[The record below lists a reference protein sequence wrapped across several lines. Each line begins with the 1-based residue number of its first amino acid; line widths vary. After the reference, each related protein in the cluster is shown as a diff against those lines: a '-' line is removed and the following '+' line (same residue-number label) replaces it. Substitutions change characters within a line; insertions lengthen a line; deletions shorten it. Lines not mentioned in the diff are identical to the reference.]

1 MFRMTTLK
9 ISLLSALATLFLLV
23 AILSACGSSTS
34 SPTSGSTSNSTPT
47 SAPATNVDICT
58 LVTAQEMSQIVG
70 ETVTAQ
76 PKTLETGIPA
86 CDYKAAS
93 GNVVPSVVMGLHQ
106 PNGKTIYSSVQ
117 VHYKGSSGYQEVNG
131 IGDQAFDS
139 GDGAF
144 YALKGDTCLDI
155 VLAQNPDVRFA
166 QLKQIATLAVG
177 RLP

>member
-47 SAPATNVDICT
+47 SAPATNVDVCT

-86 CDYKAAS
+86 CDYKSAS

-106 PNGKTIYSSVQ
+106 PTGKTIYSSVQ
-117 VHYKGSSGYQEVNG
+117 FHYKGSSGYQEVNG
-131 IGDQAFDS
+131 IGDQPLDS
-139 GDGAF
+139 AHGAF
-144 YALKGDTCLDI
+144 YPLKGDTSLTT
-155 VLAQNPDVRFA
+155 VLSHTPHPLFPHFPH
-166 QLKQIATLAVG
+166 T
-177 RLP
+177 

>member
-1 MFRMTTLK
+1 MFRITTLK
-9 ISLLSALATLFLLV
+9 MSLLSALATLFLLV
-23 AILSACGSSTS
+23 ACGSSTS
-34 SPTSGSTSNSTPT
+34 SPTSGFTSNSTLT
-47 SAPATNVDICT
+47 NAPATNVDACT

-76 PKTLETGIPA
+76 PKTLETGSPV
-86 CDYKAAS
+86 CDYEAAS
-93 GNVVPSVVMGLHQ
+93 GNVVPSVVMGLLQ
-106 PNGKTIYSSVQ
+106 PDGKVIYSSVQ
-117 VHYKGSSGYQEVNG
+117 VHYKGLSGYQEVNG

-139 GDGAF
+139 GDGSF